1 MTTTAIRFYLAYY
14 LRQQV
19 LRAGCRGMH
28 VHPTNT
34 KLSTAGWFGD
44 EKWDPNNWHTLCL
57 LLVFPSG
64 NKLLKDEAVPVLTTV
79 PGQDR
84 CSVNSTELIL
94 NYWRKGKYE
103 KKLSISLPFRFSWS
117 KNCPCKWKIYTKGAP
132 PFSVTIFHLFLI
144 TCDFSRKLL
153 NFRNSI
159 YIILKVETTLILK
172 CPFKDWCWS
181 KKGTHLSSQFYYW
194 SHNIHFYTLHLL
206 TAVHLPPFTG

>member
-1 MTTTAIRFYLAYY
+1 MSLFQFWFPQGICLGVGFPCHMVVFRLMLLRWNIFLNWPSTLPKAPLLTEGNSVLTCRRASVFFAYLHGHLAVSRAPCFHKMESKMGWGKLVVLPVWRTEQEPVPTTAIRFYLAYY

-28 VHPTNT
+28 VHPTIT
-34 KLSTAGWFGD
+34 KLSIGEWFGD

-94 NYWRKGKYE
+94 NYWRKGKIWE
-103 KKLSISLPFRFSWS
+103 KI
-117 KNCPCKWKIYTKGAP
+117 
-132 PFSVTIFHLFLI
+132 
-144 TCDFSRKLL
+144 
-153 NFRNSI
+153 I
-159 YIILKVETTLILK
+159 YISA
-172 CPFKDWCWS
+172 F
-181 KKGTHLSSQFYYW
+181 
-194 SHNIHFYTLHLL
+194 
-206 TAVHLPPFTG
+206 